1 MKDVIE
7 ITEEIVKALLQAIA
21 SGGLAGLMGY
31 MKQEELG
38 TSWKV
43 IFTKKFWEKF
53 QPTKALK
60 TVLVS
65 MIVYGIAYYFKVAP
79 QTIEEIGLMTFIV
92 YGVDALVKF
101 IVRRTPLVRA
111 WNWLKVQALEIF
123 K

>member
-1 MKDVIE
+1 ML
-7 ITEEIVKALLQAIA
+7 KAFVQAIM

-43 IFTKKFWEKF
+43 IFTRKFWEKF
-53 QPTKALK
+53 EPTKALK
-60 TVLVS
+60 TIFIA
-65 MIVYGIAYYFKVAP
+65 MTVYGVSFYFGMNP
-79 QTIEEIGLMTFIV
+79 NTFEEVGVMTLIV

-101 IVRRTPLVRA
+101 IVRRTPLVTA
-111 WNWLKVQALEIF
+111 WNWLKEKALGIF

>member
-1 MKDVIE
+1 MIE
-7 ITEEIVKALLQAIA
+7 ITAEMLKAFLQALM

-43 IFTKKFWEKF
+43 IFTRKFWEKF

-60 TVLVS
+60 TIIISV
-65 MIVYGIAYYFKVAP
+65 IVYGVSYYFGVTP
-79 QTIEEIGLMTFIV
+79 SSTFEEIGVMTLIV
-92 YGVDALVKF
+92 YGVDALMKF
-101 IVRRTPLVRA
+101 IVRRTPIVTA
-111 WNWLKVQALEIF
+111 WNKLKEKALQVF